1 MSYLSISQAA
11 TDPLLRARIAACCA
25 QESTSGLHATQLAD
39 GIQWQC
45 CGEPGWGE
53 AWESAKAAGGGDDI
67 GADPAVITDPM
78 ILAAV
83 QKHLAKGPAA

>member
-25 QESTSGLHATQLAD
+25 QESTDTATHPLPLAD
-39 GIQWQC
+39 AIQWRC

-53 AWESAKAAGGGDDI
+53 AWESAKAAGNENI
-67 GADPAVITDPM
+67 GADPAVITDAM
-78 ILAAV
+78 ILTAV
-83 QKHLAKGPAA
+83 QKHLTK